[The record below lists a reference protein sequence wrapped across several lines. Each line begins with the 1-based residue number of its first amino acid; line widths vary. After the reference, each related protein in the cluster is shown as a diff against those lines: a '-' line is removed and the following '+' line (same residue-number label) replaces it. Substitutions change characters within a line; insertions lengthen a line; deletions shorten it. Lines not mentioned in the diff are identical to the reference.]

1 VRKRKQEN
9 DPRGNEH
16 DNTNKRKSNEDNKTK
31 RRTRKRENENKKTKR
46 KQRRTCPPLPPR
58 LLALGRRDRGPPTVE
73 SFAPGNTINS
83 IYLKPCTN
91 DSARFSSVFL
101 VFGKHET
108 PWHRLTTPRRRLTP
122 PRWNY
127 IIVFLECT
135 FADRNFFHGAVY
147 FHVFYF
153 K

>member
-1 VRKRKQEN
+1 MLTRTREKATKTIKRTGEHEN
-9 DPRGNEH
+9 E
-16 DNTNKRKSNEDNKTK
+16 KTK
-31 RRTRKRENENKKTKR
+31 TRKRNGNNEER
-46 KQRRTCPPLPPR
+46 APLFPPR
-58 LLALGRRDRGPPTVE
+58 LLALGRRDRGPPAVE

-127 IIVFLECT
+127 IIAFLECT

-153 K
+153 R